1 MEKGTL
7 DLCTLYTLCTLCSF
21 YTKYANNINKYKYG
35 RKKNDLSL
43 SGAHERG
50 RNGTEICEGGI

>member
-1 MEKGTL
+1 MLICFNFIIEILEKL
-7 DLCTLYTLCTLCSF
+7 
-21 YTKYANNINKYKYG
+21 KYINYG

-50 RNGTEICEGGI
+50 RNGTEICEGSI